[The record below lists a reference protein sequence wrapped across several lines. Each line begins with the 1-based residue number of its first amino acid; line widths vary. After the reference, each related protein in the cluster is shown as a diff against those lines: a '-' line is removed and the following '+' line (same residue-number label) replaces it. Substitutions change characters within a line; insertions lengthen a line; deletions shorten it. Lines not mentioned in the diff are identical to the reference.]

1 LFPSAVQFFFVNSLF
16 LDMFSNSS
24 ILHFQKALA
33 AYIKRYAYSNAKTD
47 DLWAVLEEK
56 SGEPVKSLM
65 TTWTKQQG
73 YPVINA
79 KLKGNRLEL
88 EQVSTNTLFFLCTF
102 CIHIINYCLE
112 YVKYIL
118 VRINQILACQF
129 IAYTSV
135 PLFFFCFSKFLTC
148 FFRRHS
154 FC

>member
-1 LFPSAVQFFFVNSLF
+1 MFPSAVQFFFVNSLF

-88 EQVSTNTLFFLCTF
+88 EQVSTNTLFFLCV
-102 CIHIINYCLE
+102 CRN
-112 YVKYIL
+112 
-118 VRINQILACQF
+118 
-129 IAYTSV
+129 
-135 PLFFFCFSKFLTC
+135 LFKF
-148 FFRRHS
+148 
-154 FC
+154 